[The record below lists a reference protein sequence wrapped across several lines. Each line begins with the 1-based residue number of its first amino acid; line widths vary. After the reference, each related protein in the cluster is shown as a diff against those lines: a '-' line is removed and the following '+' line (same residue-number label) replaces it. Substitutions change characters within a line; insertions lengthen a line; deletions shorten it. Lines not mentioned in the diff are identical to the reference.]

1 MEKDKMI
8 KSKYIYQTSV
18 TSDNKETIKR
28 QCFAFGYLD
37 GYFDEVVYEENIEIC
52 EMENK
57 YYNLG
62 FLEGKNDRLRQDND
76 ILLKL
81 EKATWVKKLALY
93 DSMNGINGRKLSS
106 LYKNLYEEIYQNN
119 LIIRGEKKR

>member
-8 KSKYIYQTSV
+8 KSKYIYQTSI

-52 EMENK
+52 DIENK
-57 YYNLG
+57 YYAKG
-62 FLEGKNDRLRQDND
+62 YQEGVAERLKNNNN
-76 ILLKL
+76 ILLKV
-81 EKATWVKKLALY
+81 EKTEWVKKLAIY
-93 DSMNGINGRKLSS
+93 DSMNDINGRKLSS
-106 LYKNLYEEIYQNN
+106 LYKDLYEEIYQNN

>member
-52 EMENK
+52 DIENK
-57 YYNLG
+57 YYNFG
-62 FLEGKNDRLRQDND
+62 FLEGNNDRLRQDND
-76 ILLKL
+76 ILLKV
-81 EKATWVKKLALY
+81 EKTQWVKKLALY

-106 LYKNLYEEIYQNN
+106 AYKNLYEEIYKNN
-119 LIIRGEKKR
+119 LIIKGKKRG